1 MFIYSLLSSGWLSSD
16 PTLPS
21 TGESVFSDTGT
32 KREVSGGFGELLDEA
47 FLLQLKEAL
56 YCWLCTETDP
66 GDT

>member
-32 KREVSGGFGELLDEA
+32 KREVSGGFGGELLDEA
-47 FLLQLKEAL
+47 FLLQLKE
-56 YCWLCTETDP
+56 TV
-66 GDT
+66 